1 MHPAV
6 ERAQPTLA
14 PRVQGGILG
23 SALALFALLLAATA
37 GQGWRMPTLAALGF
51 LIGATLYHS
60 AFGFTA
66 AYRRLILQRDVAGVQ
81 AQLAMV
87 ALATVLFA
95 PVLAAGS
102 IFGRE
107 VVGAVA
113 PVGLQ
118 VAVGASMFG
127 IGMQLAGGCG
137 SGTLY
142 TAGGGNPRM
151 IVVLAAF
158 CAGSFR
164 ASLDTERWENL
175 PSWSAIA
182 LGEALGW
189 PIAVIVQLAVV
200 AVLWI
205 ALGRFARGQAPFAA
219 SAAPGG
225 ARILSGPWLL
235 VAGALLLAL
244 LNFLV
249 LIVAGHPWNITW
261 AFALWGAKFAL
272 LFGWDPGATSFWN
285 AEFQRSALGSGVL
298 QDVTSV
304 TDIGIVVGAL
314 GAAAAAGRFAPQ
326 LALPW
331 RPAAAAVI
339 GGLAMGY
346 GARIAYGCNIGAFFS
361 GVASTSLHGWL
372 WILAA
377 LAGTSL
383 GVRMRPWFGLRN

>member
-1 MHPAV
+1 MQSSRTSYATHRAA

-14 PRVQGGILG
+14 PRVQGGILA

-285 AEFQRSALGSGVL
+285 AEFQRSALGGGVL

-304 TDIGIVVGAL
+304 T
-314 GAAAAAGRFAPQ
+314 
-326 LALPW
+326 
-331 RPAAAAVI
+331 
-339 GGLAMGY
+339 
-346 GARIAYGCNIGAFFS
+346 
-361 GVASTSLHGWL
+361 
-372 WILAA
+372 
-377 LAGTSL
+377 
-383 GVRMRPWFGLRN
+383 